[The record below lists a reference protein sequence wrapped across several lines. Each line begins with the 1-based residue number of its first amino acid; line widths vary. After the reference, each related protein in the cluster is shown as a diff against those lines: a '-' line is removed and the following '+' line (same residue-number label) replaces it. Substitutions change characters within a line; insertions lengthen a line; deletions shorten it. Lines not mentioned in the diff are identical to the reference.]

1 MEDTI
6 LEEAEIQALGCA
18 LHTPRI
24 SMMEV
29 ASVKA
34 GVGTL
39 VGGKEV
45 GVTVGG
51 TAVGVAVERTGV
63 GTAAGS
69 THPIKINITTFS
81 LIH

>member
-18 LHTPRI
+18 QQAPRR

-45 GVTVGG
+45 GV
-51 TAVGVAVERTGV
+51 
-63 GTAAGS
+63 
-69 THPIKINITTFS
+69 
-81 LIH
+81 